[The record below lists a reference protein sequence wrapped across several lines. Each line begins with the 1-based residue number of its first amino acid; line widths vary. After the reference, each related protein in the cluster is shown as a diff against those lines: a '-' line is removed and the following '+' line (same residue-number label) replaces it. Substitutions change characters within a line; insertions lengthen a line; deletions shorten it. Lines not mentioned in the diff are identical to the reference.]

1 MITKA
6 FLIKC
11 LAFAIVIASES
22 AWAMSFSIEERCNN
36 AINPACQKMVVAEG
50 LINKESYAQF
60 KEFTK
65 DLPTG
70 TWVVLISP
78 GGNLMNG
85 MQMGAHIREKRFNT
99 TIGSTNHSPAD
110 CLSACAYAF
119 LGGLTRSLPSN
130 SRLGLHQFRGLDNAI
145 STEDTQ
151 KLSAILA
158 KYIDAMGIDR
168 RILDIAQ
175 MTSANQVSVLT
186 PEQIKQ
192 FKIDNLGQSPYP
204 RWRLE
209 TTPQGQILMLNTFA
223 TNQANLS
230 GAIAFMR
237 SKDNMHGIVYY
248 KTNNLAWFNVNT
260 RIELQIAQQ
269 RFTLQPVSAWEN
281 KPDGM
286 QATFLIPPTLL
297 QMLLQLPEESSVG
310 ILAQVLPSS
319 GTSSNISA
327 LTIQGFFGVGGLR
340 NTLQAVLNRN

>member
-1 MITKA
+1 
-6 FLIKC
+6 
-11 LAFAIVIASES
+11 
-22 AWAMSFSIEERCNN
+22 MSFSLEERCNN
-36 AINPACQKMVVAEG
+36 TLNPPCQKMVLAQG

-65 DLPTG
+65 DLSAG
-70 TWVVLISP
+70 TWVVLTSP

-99 TIGSTNHSPAD
+99 TIGNTDHSPAD

-119 LGGLTRSLPSN
+119 LGGLTRSLPAN

-151 KLSAILA
+151 KLSTILA

-209 TTPQGQILMLNTFA
+209 TTPQGQILMLSTFA
-223 TNQANLS
+223 TNQPNLS

-237 SKDNMHGIVYY
+237 SKDNLHGIVYY
-248 KTNNLAWFNVNT
+248 KTNNATWFNAGT
-260 RIELQIAQQ
+260 RIELQVAQQ
-269 RFTLQPVSAWEN
+269 RFALAPVSAWEN

-286 QATFLIPPTLL
+286 QATFLITPALL
-297 QMLLQLPEESSVG
+297 QTLLQLPEEASVG
-310 ILAQVLPSS
+310 ILAQVIPPG
-319 GTSSNISA
+319 GTPNNAGA
-327 LTIQGFFGVGGLR
+327 LAIQGYFGVGGFR
-340 NTLQAVLNRN
+340 NAAQAILNRN

>member
-1 MITKA
+1 
-6 FLIKC
+6 
-11 LAFAIVIASES
+11 
-22 AWAMSFSIEERCNN
+22 MSFSLEERCNN
-36 AINPACQKMVVAEG
+36 AINPACQKMVVAQG

-65 DLPTG
+65 DLPAG
-70 TWVVLISP
+70 TWIVLTSP

-99 TIGSTNHSPAD
+99 TIGNTDHSPAD

-119 LGGLTRSLPSN
+119 LGGLTRTLPAN

-151 KLSAILA
+151 KLSTILA

-237 SKDNMHGIVYY
+237 SKDNLHGIVYY
-248 KTNNLAWFNVNT
+248 KTNNPAWFNNST

-269 RFTLQPVSAWEN
+269 RYTLPPVSVWEN

-286 QATFLIPPTLL
+286 QATFLISPALL
-297 QMLLQLPEESSVG
+297 QTLLQLPEEASVG
-310 ILAQVLPSS
+310 IMAQVLPSS
-319 GTSSNISA
+319 VAASNVSA
-327 LTIQGFFGVGGLR
+327 LAIQGYFGVGGFR

>member
-1 MITKA
+1 
-6 FLIKC
+6 
-11 LAFAIVIASES
+11 
-22 AWAMSFSIEERCNN
+22 MSFSIEERCNN
-36 AINPACQKMVVAEG
+36 ALNPSCQKMVLAQG

-65 DLPTG
+65 DLPAG
-70 TWVVLISP
+70 TWIMLTSP

-99 TIGSTNHSPAD
+99 TLGSTDHSPAD

-119 LGGLTRSLPSN
+119 LGGLTRSLPAN
-130 SRLGLHQFRGLDNAI
+130 SRLGLHQFRGLDNSI

-151 KLSAILA
+151 KLSTILA
-158 KYIDAMGIDR
+158 RYIDAMGIDR

-175 MTSANQVSVLT
+175 MTSANQVAVLT

-223 TNQANLS
+223 TNQSNLS

-237 SKDNMHGIVYY
+237 SKDNLQGIVYY
-248 KTNNLAWFNVNT
+248 KTNNPAWFNANT
-260 RIELQIAQQ
+260 RIELQISQQ
-269 RFTLQPVSAWEN
+269 RFVLTPVSTWEN

-286 QATFLIPPTLL
+286 QATFLIAPTLL
-297 QMLLQLPEESSVG
+297 QTLMQLPEEASVG
-310 ILAQVLPSS
+310 ILAQVAPVSTLPSNAS
-319 GTSSNISA
+319 VLA
-327 LTIQGFFGVGGLR
+327 IQGYFGVGAFR
-340 NTLQAVLNRN
+340 STLQAVLNRN